1 MSNLPV
7 AGAEDDIQ
15 SRQRRE
21 LLALRSVWGSLECR
35 AIAGRQPIR
44 GIPALRPLMGSTT
57 RSQEAGR
64 TPQSSGRHMDTRHGE
79 SNRNRLVRELRELI
93 AALDRR
99 VPHIE
104 REGEVQIALDAAA
117 LRARAVARLADLE
130 EEP

>member
-1 MSNLPV
+1 MNT
-7 AGAEDDIQ
+7 
-15 SRQRRE
+15 RQ
-21 LLALRSVWGSLECR
+21 
-35 AIAGRQPIR
+35 
-44 GIPALRPLMGSTT
+44 
-57 RSQEAGR
+57 
-64 TPQSSGRHMDTRHGE
+64 GE

-104 REGEVQIALDAAA
+104 REGEMQIALDAAA